1 MTTRDEFG
9 ALVEEAIELIPERF
23 RDAMRNLALV
33 IEDHPPP
40 DLLRD
45 MEIEP
50 PDTLYGLY
58 VGTPL
63 TERAWADGNREP
75 DQIVLYQGP
84 LEEDAINEDD
94 LVAMVAETL
103 IHEVGHYFG
112 LSEEEIQ
119 EIEDR
124 FWAEAEDAEDEDA

>member
-1 MTTRDEFG
+1 VRRDEFA
-9 ALVEEAIELIPERF
+9 ALIEEAIELIPDRF
-23 RDAMRNLALV
+23 REAMRNIALV
-33 IEDHPPP
+33 VEDDPP
-40 DLLRD
+40 DELLRE

-63 TERAWADGNREP
+63 TERPWADGNREP

-84 LEEDAINEDD
+84 LEEDAVNEDD

-119 EIEDR
+119 AIEDE
-124 FWAEAEDAEDEDA
+124 FWSDAETADS

>member
-1 MTTRDEFG
+1 MTRDEFAG
-9 ALVEEAIELIPERF
+9 LIEEALSLIPPDF
-23 RDAMRNLALV
+23 RDAMRNIAIIV
-33 IEDHPPP
+33 EDHPPAEI
-40 DLLRD
+40 LAE

-58 VGTPL
+58 LGTPI
-63 TERAWADGNREP
+63 TERQWDDGNREP

-84 LEEDAINEDD
+84 HEEDAVNEDD

-112 LSEEEIQ
+112 MSEEEIM
-119 EIEDR
+119 EVEEK
-124 FWAEAEDAEDEDA
+124 FWAAQDGSGQ

>member
-1 MTTRDEFG
+1 MTRDEF
-9 ALVEEAIELIPERF
+9 ATLIEEALTLIPDNF
-23 RDAMRNLALV
+23 REAMRNIAIIVEEFPPAEILA
-33 IEDHPPP
+33 E
-40 DLLRD
+40 

-58 VGTPL
+58 LGTPI
-63 TERAWADGNREP
+63 TERVWGDGNREP

-84 LEEDAINEDD
+84 HEEDAVNEDD

-112 LSEEEIQ
+112 MSEEEIQ
-119 EIEDR
+119 EVEEL
-124 FWAEAEDAEDEDA
+124 FWAQQDGEGD

>member
-1 MTTRDEFG
+1 MTRDEFAG
-9 ALVEEAIELIPERF
+9 LIEEALAIIPERF
-23 RDAMRNLALV
+23 RDAMRNIAIIV
-33 IEDHPPP
+33 EADPP
-40 DLLRD
+40 DSLLAE

-58 VGTPL
+58 LGTPI
-63 TERAWADGNREP
+63 TERQWGDGNREP

-84 LEEDAINEDD
+84 HEEDAINEDD

-112 LSEEEIQ
+112 MSEEEIQ
-119 EIEDR
+119 EVEEH
-124 FWAEAEDAEDEDA
+124 FWAAQDEVGN

>member
-1 MTTRDEFG
+1 MRRDEFA
-9 ALVEEAIELIPERF
+9 ALIEEAIELIPDRF
-23 RDAMRNLALV
+23 RDAMRNIALV
-33 IEDHPPP
+33 VEDDPPAS
-40 DLLRD
+40 LLD
-45 MEIEP
+45 EMEIEP

-63 TERAWADGNREP
+63 TERGWADGNREP

-84 LEEDAINEDD
+84 LEEDAVNEDD

-119 EIEDR
+119 AIEDE
-124 FWAEAEDAEDEDA
+124 FWADAESSDT

>member
-1 MTTRDEFG
+1 MTRNQFS
-9 ALVEEAIELIPERF
+9 ALIEESIELIPERF
-23 RDAMRNLALV
+23 REAMRNIALV
-33 IEDHPPP
+33 VEDHPPE
-40 DLLRD
+40 DLLRE

-63 TERAWADGNREP
+63 TDRQWSDGNREP

-84 LEEDAINEDD
+84 LEEDALNEDD

-103 IHEVGHYFG
+103 IHEVGHFFG

-119 EIEDR
+119 AIEDT
-124 FWAEAEDAEDEDA
+124 FWYGEGKAPADS

>member
-1 MTTRDEFG
+1 MRRDEFA
-9 ALVEEAIELIPERF
+9 ALIEEAIELIPDRF
-23 RDAMRNLALV
+23 REAMRNIALV
-33 IEDHPPP
+33 VEDDPP
-40 DLLRD
+40 DELLRE

-63 TERAWADGNREP
+63 TERPWADGNREP

-84 LEEDAINEDD
+84 LEEDAVNEDD

-119 EIEDR
+119 AIEDE
-124 FWAEAEDAEDEDA
+124 FWSDAETHDA

>member
-1 MTTRDEFG
+1 MRRDEFV
-9 ALVEEAIELIPERF
+9 LLIEEAIELIPERF
-23 RDAMRNLALV
+23 REAMRNIALV
-33 IEDHPPP
+33 VEDHPPD

-63 TERAWADGNREP
+63 TERPWADGNREP
-75 DQIVLYQGP
+75 DQIVIFQGP
-84 LEEDAINEDD
+84 HEEDALNEDD

-103 IHEVGHYFG
+103 IHEVGHFFG
-112 LSEEEIQ
+112 MSEEEIQ
-119 EIEDR
+119 VVEDE
-124 FWAEAEDAEDEDA
+124 FWADTETPET

>member
-1 MTTRDEFG
+1 MTRDEFAG
-9 ALVEEAIELIPERF
+9 LIEEALTLIPEHF
-23 RDAMRNLALV
+23 REALRNIAIIVEEYPPASLLA
-33 IEDHPPP
+33 
-40 DLLRD
+40 D

-58 VGTPL
+58 LGTPI
-63 TERAWADGNREP
+63 TERQWGDGNREP

-84 LEEDAINEDD
+84 HEEDAINEDD

-112 LSEEEIQ
+112 MSEEEIQ
-119 EIEDR
+119 DVEDH
-124 FWAEAEDAEDEDA
+124 FWAVQDGN

>member
-1 MTTRDEFG
+1 MTREQFADI
-9 ALVEEAIELIPERF
+9 LEEAIELIPERF
-23 RDAMRNLALV
+23 RDTMQNIALV
-33 IEDHPPP
+33 VEDDPPP
-40 DLLRD
+40 ALLAE

-63 TERAWADGNREP
+63 TERGWDDGNREP

-119 EIEDR
+119 AIEDE
-124 FWAEAEDAEDEDA
+124 FWGDAETPDT

>member
-1 MTTRDEFG
+1 MRRDEFA
-9 ALVEEAIELIPERF
+9 ALIEEAIELIPDRF
-23 RDAMRNLALV
+23 RETMRNIALV
-33 IEDHPPP
+33 VEDDPP
-40 DLLRD
+40 DELLRE

-63 TERAWADGNREP
+63 TERPWADGNREP

-119 EIEDR
+119 AIEDE
-124 FWAEAEDAEDEDA
+124 FWSDAESTDS

>member
-1 MTTRDEFG
+1 MTRDEFAG
-9 ALVEEAIELIPERF
+9 LIEEALTLIPPRF
-23 RDAMRNLALV
+23 REAMRNIAIV
-33 IEDHPPP
+33 VEEHPPA
-40 DLLRD
+40 DLLEE

-58 VGTPL
+58 LGTPI
-63 TERAWADGNREP
+63 TERSWGDGNREP

-84 LEEDAINEDD
+84 HEEDAVSEDD

-112 LSEEEIQ
+112 MSEEEIQ
-119 EIEDR
+119 EVEEQ
-124 FWAEAEDAEDEDA
+124 FWATQDEGGD

>member
-1 MTTRDEFG
+1 
-9 ALVEEAIELIPERF
+9 
-23 RDAMRNLALV
+23 
-33 IEDHPPP
+33 
-40 DLLRD
+40 

-58 VGTPL
+58 LGTPI
-63 TERAWADGNREP
+63 TERQWDDGNREP

-84 LEEDAINEDD
+84 HEEDAVNEDD

-112 LSEEEIQ
+112 MSEEEIM
-119 EIEDR
+119 EVEEK
-124 FWAEAEDAEDEDA
+124 FWAEQDGGAN

>member
-1 MTTRDEFG
+1 MTRNEFVG
-9 ALVEEAIELIPERF
+9 LVEEAIELIPDRF
-23 RDAMRNLALV
+23 REAMRNIALV
-33 IEDHPPP
+33 VEDHPPTS
-40 DLLRD
+40 LLRD

-58 VGTPL
+58 AGTPL
-63 TERAWADGNREP
+63 TERQWADGNREP

-84 LEEDAINEDD
+84 LEEDALNEDD

-119 EIEDR
+119 AIEDN
-124 FWAEAEDAEDEDA
+124 FWYGEEGAPDEA